1 MAEPTTINPSSLP
14 RGATIRHVPFQ
25 NLKLGQRIVKVLAQ
39 AHFYTINMIFG
50 LAVNIKNNVDAL
62 YKSLKI
68 AQFAIILTE
77 RTGAIA
83 QFALKAFHGV
93 SIGDALQ
100 VFTLVPYFFKKTDGL
115 RADWTNNHVYQ
126 SNPSKA
132 CLTSSKLNIFKNI
145 GLTFACGA
153 GFYFYLASIKL
164 LDMGKHAAKIGTCPY
179 LTKVVKFGLGRI
191 LNVAL
196 AGAFT
201 LQAIFAIIK
210 LSRTDAKIVNL
221 QIRRVR
227 AQLAQP
233 EIDAAKSDYARGEIT
248 KATLKDRIGR
258 IFITD
263 NQIYTRLWDELVQK
277 NKASLAKE
285 MAYAEQVNADAWV
298 ALRQRNPKTK
308 ADKQAYKV
316 EKARLE
322 KAVDDSAKSY
332 TNEQIGEKLL
342 KKKANQTIESVNEQ
356 KIDII
361 KEALLQE
368 AKEVKKEAVWELI
381 VAAAEIAAAVTA
393 IVLGVLSGAAIIAA
407 IVAAAIGI
415 SYAVYKFAVEQAKK
429 EQQKQANTALFINT
443 VTA

>member
-1 MAEPTTINPSSLP
+1 MAAPTTINPSLLP
-14 RGATIRHVPFQ
+14 AGTTIRHVPFQ

-50 LAVNIKNNVDAL
+50 LAVNMKNNVDAL

-221 QIRRVR
+221 QRTRVR

-233 EIDAAKSDYARGEIT
+233 EIDAANSEYAGGTIT
-248 KATLKDRIGR
+248 KAVLKDKITR
-258 IFITD
+258 IFISD
-263 NQIYTRLWDELVQK
+263 DQIYKRLWDELVQK
-277 NKASLAKE
+277 NKASIAKQK
-285 MAYAEQVNADAWV
+285 AYEVHANAWG

-308 ADKQAYKV
+308 ADKQAYKT

-322 KAVDDSAKSY
+322 RAIDTTAKGYTDDQIAQELLNARKDATIPSID
-332 TNEQIGEKLL
+332 EQ
-342 KKKANQTIESVNEQ
+342 KKAIV
-356 KIDII
+356 